1 MDRNKGCKACV
12 QEAWEDRKKDLE
24 AFMEAEDYEDAGE
37 ELGSLYDYGLSIDR
51 VEAGTFDDQRAPFT
65 RWLFS
70 WGGPQEELRF
80 FDNGDIE
87 FWFLDW
93 FDGAC
98 VDVTH
103 DPVAEWAKDWA
114 CEAVQC

>member
-1 MDRNKGCKACV
+1 MEKQKTCKERVA
-12 QEAWEDRKKDLE
+12 EAWEDRREDLE
-24 AFMEAEDYEDAGE
+24 KLFAAEDYETE

-51 VEAGTFDDQRAPFT
+51 VEAGTFSDQRAPYICY
-65 RWLFS
+65 LFS
-70 WGGPQEELRF
+70 WGGPSEELRL

-98 VDVTH
+98 VDVTR
-103 DPVAEWAKDWA
+103 DSVAEQVRDWIG
-114 CEAVQC
+114 ERGL